1 MQIQTNTT
9 QAALQKLGTCLFN
22 FGLLSGL
29 ATLTFG
35 LVSCGGGGASTPVT
49 GNTTPTIT
57 SITPVGIVASSSP
70 QTLSILG
77 TNFAAG
83 MNLSIANSSGVTYT
97 ITASSVKSSTV
108 LAASAVIT
116 TAPSDNYVT
125 FAIKSSS
132 GNTTLASTVLG
143 VAGTAKTLAT
153 NIQPIFNVSCGGCHT
168 GAQAQNYLD
177 LSSYTAS
184 TGSTGPI
191 GIPSVG
197 CSTRFRIT
205 PGDPRRASSVLIDKI
220 KVTST
225 GIPACSGVAMPQT
238 GTLTVQAIQD
248 IIDWVAGGAN

>member
-132 GNTTLASTVLG
+132 GTTTLASTVLG
-143 VAGTAKTLAT
+143 VATTMQTAVGG
-153 NIQPIFNVSCGGCHT
+153 IQTIFNINCAGCHNGT
-168 GAQAQNYLD
+168 TLSGGLD
-177 LSSYTAS
+177 LSNASIGNS
-184 TGSTGPI
+184 TGVIGNTSTGCAP
-191 GIPSVG
+191 
-197 CSTRFRIT
+197 RFRVL
-205 PGDPRRASSVLIDKI
+205 PGDPRRSSSVLIDKI
-220 KVTST
+220 KATS
-225 GIPACSGVAMPQT
+225 ISPACSGVAMPNGGAPLSST
-238 GTLTVQAIQD
+238 DIQAFV
-248 IIDWVAGGAN
+248 DWVAGGAN